1 MVTSRDVARVAG
13 VSQATVSRVLHG
25 SERVGDAT
33 RQRVLDAL
41 ESTGYV
47 PNAAARAMRTQRTG
61 SIGVVVSRITNPF
74 YPELLHALG
83 ARLRE
88 ADLHMVLW
96 DAGSAGEQ
104 SAVDAI
110 RQRVVD
116 GVVFT
121 TAVPDSPALVEAL
134 ERDAPIVLVNRTV
147 EGLAADQITSD
158 NIDGGQRVAE
168 YFIAN
173 GRRRPALLLGPSG
186 VSTSDER
193 EVGFRRGLRN
203 AGIDLPPDRVVAGD
217 FSHEHGHA
225 GLRALLRPEPPDA
238 LFCVNDLI
246 AFGASDAA
254 RSAAVRIPDDLWLV
268 GYDDIAMSSWPAYS
282 LTTVRQ
288 PLAAMADLAVT
299 WLLERIDD
307 PDRSVRTHRFPA
319 ELIVRSST
327 AGPRT
332 GQSSSMNDSGR

>member
-25 SERVGDAT
+25 SDRVGDAT

-147 EGLAADQITSD
+147 EGLAADQVTSD

-168 YFIAN
+168 YFITN
-173 GRRRPALLLGPSG
+173 GRRRPALLLGPPG

-193 EVGFRRGLRN
+193 EAGFRRGLRD

-225 GLRALLRPEPPDA
+225 GLGTMLEGEPPDA

-246 AFGASDAA
+246 AFGAADAA
-254 RSAAVRIPDDLWLV
+254 RSAAVRIPEDLWLV
-268 GYDDIAMSSWPAYS
+268 GYDDIAMSSWPAYG

-288 PLAAMADLAVT
+288 PLTAMADLAIT

-319 ELIVRSST
+319 ELVVRNST
-327 AGPRT
+327 AGPQT
-332 GQSSSMNDSGR
+332 GQVPSVNASGR